1 MNNQDFNQIN
11 LNIQINIQNYSHAEV
26 VGYNSEIKQ
35 EAKRFVNSI
44 KPEISNLVSKLKSR
58 EIACYDIED
67 YLLSQIG
74 KIDLSFL
81 VTNNVCEENISE
93 IKNDILRLIASAI
106 MNSFLN
112 SLFRNQKTVSNSG
125 TNLFLN

>member
-1 MNNQDFNQIN
+1 MNNQDFNQID
-11 LNIQINIQNYSHAEV
+11 LNIRINIQNYSHAEV
-26 VGYNSEIKQ
+26 VGYNNEIKQ

-44 KPEISNLVSKLKSR
+44 KPEISELVSKLTHR
-58 EIACYDIED
+58 EINCYDVEE

-81 VTNNVCEENISE
+81 VTNNVSNENISE
-93 IKNDILRLIASAI
+93 IKNDILRLIATAI

-112 SLFRNQKTVSNSG
+112 SLFRNQKTVSNSN